1 MDNNIQYDGFDFEN
15 ENRIKKQIIIQ
26 NILAVFST
34 ILGLIYIAISVTFL
48 ANNHDTMGNCSL
60 LWWYN
65 LLSLIIPIELFIMMI
80 CCKCDIYNRFG
91 FVLLIFL
98 GMAIW
103 GGTEIFK
110 YDCEYLTDYNFWAF
124 ALFNFIL
131 QILIIIYP
139 IIELI
144 RYCICSIPTPC
155 CFLFRDNYI
164 YHTFFKNNMPLKS

>member
-1 MDNNIQYDGFDFEN
+1 MDNIQYDDFDFEN

-34 ILGLIYIAISVTFL
+34 ILAIIYIALSVIFL
-48 ANNHDTMGNCSL
+48 ANNSDTMGVCGT

-65 LLSLIIPIELFIMMI
+65 LSSLLIPIELTIMMI

-91 FVLLIFL
+91 LILLVFL
-98 GMAIW
+98 AMVVW

-110 YDCEYLTDYNFWAF
+110 FNCEYLTDNDFWNF
-124 ALFNFIL
+124 ALFNFIF

-139 IIELI
+139 ITELI

-155 CFLFRDNYI
+155 CFLFRD
-164 YHTFFKNNMPLKS
+164 K